1 MNNENKI
8 SIILPADRYK
18 GAPELDNNLVF
29 ELDSKQ
35 KEVIEYDRNANVFLD
50 ELYDSERQGSTYF
63 NLSAKLTTIFQNQYT
78 GETNYSAYKN
88 ELYYVN
94 EYYYQTQSFLAN
106 FNGYWGGFPQYKEFD
121 LSRNDFN
128 NNGYT
133 TGNNPH
139 IDFTQKDA
147 PKYNWNFYLTY
158 PYSNDYT
165 KTLNNYNGFYVSW
178 TSGDGIPF
186 QTSYF
191 TYNGQNLILFK
202 CFVKHGL
209 SAGETVQLSEIYTN
223 PSTGVQTDLFEVYS
237 LGNDTLNS
245 EEYYFS
251 ILNIGYL
258 NNFLIPDTV
267 GTFKRVLD
275 PNNLSETTSK
285 YYIRQHIVLEDYD
298 NLVLT
303 NAGFEREIFS
313 DEKKFFQAALTTN
326 QQDRVAYKEGT
337 SVYNLTNKTRID
349 INGLIDN
356 NKRPLIELYYTIIN
370 KGRFGW
376 FNPPVA
382 GGNTSLKQGWGFNI
396 DYPSPSIYWSRNP
409 NNSVSDTNIQIS
421 SFSKI
426 ENNQTYTFY
435 YNNDLNVGDIIDG
448 DFCEWNDFEQRER
461 VISDYHHKFVL
472 NTDVFVNTSAD
483 LLENRNPR
491 GYYYK
496 PHYKFKLRVFSDYVE
511 TAPLTEKVVGIPNYA
526 FYSQVNQ
533 EYRWRDLYP
542 YGYIDGFGNGV
553 DNPYTNDSH
562 YIHQNFIF
570 KIIPEGSNYA
580 INDTDY
586 INSPI
591 EDGCE

>member
-8 SIILPADRYK
+8 SILLPADRYK

-35 KEVIEYDRNANVFLD
+35 KEVIEYDRNPNVFLD
-50 ELYDSERQGSTYF
+50 ELYDNERQLSTYF
-63 NLSAKLTTIFQNQYT
+63 NLSAKLTTIFQNQYI
-78 GETNYSAYKN
+78 GETNYSSFKDQ
-88 ELYYVN
+88 LYYVN
-94 EYYYQTQSFLAN
+94 ENYYQTQSFLLN

-128 NNGYT
+128 VVGYT
-133 TGNNPH
+133 TGTNPH
-139 IDFTQKDA
+139 INFVQSET
-147 PKYNWNFYLTY
+147 PRYNWNFYLTY

-165 KTLNNYNGFYVSW
+165 KTLTNYNGFYSSW
-178 TSGDGIPF
+178 TVGDGIPF
-186 QTSYF
+186 ETSYF

-209 SAGETVQLSEIYTN
+209 TEGETVQLSETYTN
-223 PSTGVQTDLFEVYS
+223 PSTGVATNLFEVYL

-258 NNFLIPDTV
+258 NNFLFPNTI

-285 YYIRQHIVLEDYD
+285 YYIRQHIVIDDYN

-326 QQDRVAYKEGT
+326 LQDRVAYKEGT
-337 SVYNLTNKTRID
+337 NVYNLTNKVRID

-356 NKRPLIELYYTIIN
+356 NKRPLTELYYTIIN
-370 KGRFGW
+370 RGKFGW

-396 DYPSPSIYWSRNP
+396 DYPSPSLYWSRSP
-409 NNSVSDTNIQIS
+409 NNPTSDTNIQVS

-426 ENNQTYTFY
+426 ENNQTYNFY

-448 DFCEWNDFEQRER
+448 DFCEWNDFEQSER
-461 VISDYHHKFVL
+461 VISDYYHKFVL
-472 NTDVFVNTSAD
+472 NTNVFVNTSAD

-491 GYYYK
+491 GYYYQ
-496 PHYKFKLRVFSDYVE
+496 PHNKFTLRVFSDYVE
-511 TAPLTEKVVGIPNYA
+511 TAPLTDKVVGIPNYA
-526 FYSQVNQ
+526 YYSQNNQ

-542 YGYIDGFGNGV
+542 YGYIDGFDNGV
-553 DNPYTNDSH
+553 DNPYTNNSH
-562 YIHQNFIF
+562 YVHQNFIF
-570 KIIPEGSNYA
+570 KILPEGSNFA